1 MLISIKKTIKKIFI
15 IKRVFLLFLI
25 AFLTIAAESKKN
37 FENQIPLEP
46 LNLNNAS
53 NSNIDFMCYNMCKE
67 TTKGLNILE
76 LEKFCRKQCP
86 LK

>member
-1 MLISIKKTIKKIFI
+1 MLKLNKILLITLLSTFILALDEKSYYDNDNLIK
-15 IKRVFLLFLI
+15 
-25 AFLTIAAESKKN
+25 
-37 FENQIPLEP
+37 
-46 LNLNNAS
+46 NLNDANQ
-53 NSNIDFMCYNMCKE
+53 SNIDFMCYNMCKE